1 MSAKPSRQ
9 IGHARLL
16 PVMLLALWLCA
27 PPVGRAFAAL
37 ASPAPPPVAVTWQNL
52 RPGLDFGRLEV
63 ETATWA
69 GSTRLALL
77 RVDPARY
84 QFRVLA
90 GEVGDEG
97 FSAAQWRQK
106 SGALA
111 VFNAGQFTP
120 QHAYLGLLIQ
130 DGRQLTRPVTNMEA
144 VLVAEPEEPGLPP
157 ARIIDLQYTPLPLSE
172 TPYRQA
178 AQSLMLV
185 DRFGQI
191 RVRRSGKV
199 AHRTLVAEDEK
210 GRIVV
215 MISEGK
221 HTLWD
226 LARFIAEA
234 GLGLREVMCM
244 DGGAE
249 AQLDIKVDDFAY
261 QQTGGPKGAPDLPLP
276 WPAANLPAALGI
288 FAR

>member
-1 MSAKPSRQ
+1 MPDQTNPHR
-9 IGHARLL
+9 ARGVLL
-16 PVMLLALWLCA
+16 TLLWLALLAPGPA
-27 PPVGRAFAAL
+27 AGQERAL
-37 ASPAPPPVAVTWQNL
+37 AQPLAAVSWQLL
-52 RPGLDFGRLEV
+52 RPGLEFGFWEAQSANR
-63 ETATWA
+63 A

-84 QFRVLA
+84 RFRVLA

-97 FSAAQWRQK
+97 MSAAQWRRQ

-130 DGRQLTRPVTNMEA
+130 DGRQITRPVTNLEA
-144 VLVAEPEEPGLPP
+144 VLVAEPSEPGLPP
-157 ARIIDLQYTPLPLSE
+157 ARVIDLHYTTLPLPDI
-172 TPYRQA
+172 PYRQA
-178 AQSLMLV
+178 AQSLMLL

-191 RVRRSGKV
+191 RVRRSDKV

-210 GRIVV
+210 GRILV

-221 HTLWD
+221 HTLWE
-226 LARFIAEA
+226 LARSLAEP

-249 AQLDIKVDDFAY
+249 AQMVVAVDGFAY
-261 QQTGGPKGAPDLPLP
+261 QQTGGPKGSPDLPLP

>member
-1 MSAKPSRQ
+1 MSAKSFPQPRLC
-9 IGHARLL
+9 RLL
-16 PVMLLALWLCA
+16 PLVLLALYLCT
-27 PPVGRAFAAL
+27 PTAAL
-37 ASPAPPPVAVTWQNL
+37 AGSATPPAQVSWQNL
-52 RPGLDFGRLEV
+52 RPGLDFGRLQV
-63 ETATWA
+63 ENATIRA

-97 FSAAQWRQK
+97 MSAASWRQQ

-130 DGRQLTRPVTNMEA
+130 DGRQITRPVTNMEA
-144 VLVAEPEEPGLPP
+144 ILVAEPEDPSLPP
-157 ARIIDLQYTPLPLSE
+157 ARVVDLQYTSLPLPQS
-172 TPYRQA
+172 PYRQA

-210 GRIVV
+210 GRILV
-215 MISEGK
+215 MITEGK

-226 LARFIAEA
+226 LARFMAEA

-249 AQLDIKVDDFAY
+249 AQIDIKVGGFTY
-261 QQTGGPKGAPDLPLP
+261 QQTGGPKAGPDLPWP
-276 WPAANLPAALGI
+276 WPAAPLPATLGI

>member
-1 MSAKPSRQ
+1 VVLP
-9 IGHARLL
+9 LL
-16 PVMLLALWLCA
+16 LLALLLVAA
-27 PPVGRAFAAL
+27 PAL
-37 ASPAPPPVAVTWQNL
+37 QALPPPAPPPAAVAWREL
-52 RPGLDFGRLEV
+52 RAGLDFGHLEV
-63 ETATWA
+63 ETATRA
-69 GSTRLALL
+69 GSTRLAIL

-97 FSAAQWRQK
+97 FSAAQWRQQ
-106 SGALA
+106 SAALA

-130 DGRQLTRPVTNMEA
+130 DGRQLTRPVSNMEA
-144 VLVAEPEEPGLPP
+144 ILVAEPEEPGLPL
-157 ARIIDLQYTPLPLSE
+157 ARIIDLQYTSLPLPQS
-172 TPYRQA
+172 PYRQA

-199 AHRTLVAEDEK
+199 AHRTLVAEDGQ
-210 GRIVV
+210 GRILV

-226 LARFIAEA
+226 LARFIADA

-249 AQLDIKVDDFAY
+249 AQLDLLVDGIAY
-261 QQTGGPKGAPDLPLP
+261 QQTGGPKNSPDLPLP
-276 WPAANLPAALGI
+276 WPAAYLPAALGI

>member
-1 MSAKPSRQ
+1 
-9 IGHARLL
+9 
-16 PVMLLALWLCA
+16 MLLALLLLAA
-27 PPVGRAFAAL
+27 P
-37 ASPAPPPVAVTWQNL
+37 ASQAAPPPTAIPTAATWRVL
-52 RPGLDFGRLEV
+52 RPGLEFGRLEV
-63 ETATWA
+63 DTATRA

-77 RVDPARY
+77 RVEPARY
-84 QFRVLA
+84 SFRVLA
-90 GEVGDEG
+90 GEIGDEG
-97 FSAAQWRQK
+97 MSAAQWRQK

-130 DGRQLTRPVTNMEA
+130 DGRQITRPVTNMEA
-144 VLVAEPEEPGLPP
+144 ILVAEPEEPGLPP
-157 ARIIDLQYTPLPLSE
+157 ARIIDLHYTTLPLPQS
-172 TPYRQA
+172 PYRQA

-185 DRFGQI
+185 DRFGQV
-191 RVRRSGKV
+191 RVRRSDKV
-199 AHRTLVAEDEK
+199 AHRTLVAEDGQ
-210 GRIVV
+210 GRILV

-226 LARFIAEA
+226 LARSIAEA

-249 AQLDIKVDDFAY
+249 AQLDLAVDGFTY

-288 FAR
+288 FPR

>member
-1 MSAKPSRQ
+1 MP
-9 IGHARLL
+9 GL
-16 PVMLLALWLCA
+16 LLALLLQSA
-27 PPVGRAFAAL
+27 PPAQAQSTASLAA
-37 ASPAPPPVAVTWQNL
+37 AVTWQAL
-52 RPGLDFGRLEV
+52 RPGLAFGFCEV
-63 ETATWA
+63 ESATRA

-77 RVDPARY
+77 RVDPKRY
-84 QFRVLA
+84 HFRVLS

-97 FSAAQWRQK
+97 FSAAEWRRK

-130 DGRQLTRPVTNMEA
+130 DGRLLTRPVTNLEA
-144 VLVAEPEEPGLPP
+144 LLVAEPEELGLPQ
-157 ARIIDLQYTPLPLSE
+157 ARVIDLQYTALPLPAL
-172 TPYRQA
+172 PYRQA
-178 AQSLMLV
+178 AQSLMLL
-185 DRFGQI
+185 DRFGQV

-199 AHRTLVAEDEK
+199 AHRTLVAEDGQ
-210 GRIVV
+210 GRILVL
-215 MISEGK
+215 ISEGK

-226 LARFIAEA
+226 LARFIADS

-249 AQLDIKVDDFAY
+249 AQLVVSVDGFSY
-261 QQTGGPKGAPDLPLP
+261 QQTGGPKDAPDLPLP
-276 WPAANLPAALGI
+276 WPTANLPAALGV